1 MARGGMGRGSAAL
14 GLWTAFAG
22 SKTDFSRMTKL
33 VSVGVA
39 DSGINPRHRQIGAV
53 AGGVGVHVRDGDIE
67 IGDDWVDQLGHGT
80 AVAAAIRGHAP
91 DAALYSIRIF
101 RRRLV
106 AHVEALLYAIEWAL
120 AHELD
125 MLNLSLART
134 EQEKEKELTDA
145 CEKAT
150 EAGLILV
157 AARADSLPGSLANV
171 IAVGG
176 DPDIDVRQ
184 MRFEGGVFFASSWAW
199 PLGELPKERNF
210 HGVSLAVAHVTGI
223 AASALASGV
232 PKAGIEAALR
242 VRCEKIEG

>member
-1 MARGGMGRGSAAL
+1 
-14 GLWTAFAG
+14 
-22 SKTDFSRMTKL
+22 MTKV

-67 IGDDWVDQLGHGT
+67 IGDDWVDRLGHGT

-120 AHELD
+120 SHELD
-125 MLNLSLART
+125 MLNLSLGCT
-134 EQEKEKELTDA
+134 EREKEKELRDV
-145 CEKAT
+145 CEKAAGT
-150 EAGLILV
+150 GLILV
-157 AARADSLPGSLANV
+157 AARADSLPASLENV
-171 IAVGG
+171 ITVTD
-176 DPDIDVRQ
+176 DPALDVRE
-184 MRFEGGVFFASSWAW
+184 MRLEGGVFFASSWAW

-232 PKAGIEAALR
+232 PKAGIEATLR
-242 VRCEKIEG
+242 DRCER